1 MPQRKKRT
9 KGNPD
14 ALFAKQGVSDRIYF
28 DVKLR
33 IEEAAYRILKNRVSV
48 EKLRPFQ
55 VIGRALRIYSILRPS
70 EADLELLVRLAKRS
84 SKPVD
89 AVLRGALSDFELK
102 LQAEMTG
109 QPVEILLIQ
118 EPEEQVEYVSVGGPI
133 GIAHALQN
141 YGKLS

>member
-1 MPQRKKRT
+1 MTQRKKRT

-33 IEEAAYRILKNRVSV
+33 IEEAAYRILKNRVSI

-70 EADLELLVRLAKRS
+70 EADLELLVRLD
-84 SKPVD
+84 VD
-89 AVLRGALSDFELK
+89 LQQTFGGRVVGDRQHGSLFLAQDRCRIEDPLPPWLRTGPDQQRIGA
-102 LQAEMTG
+102 
-109 QPVEILLIQ
+109 
-118 EPEEQVEYVSVGGPI
+118 PEYDAGSVHRGGRPA
-133 GIAHALQN
+133 GL
-141 YGKLS
+141 